1 MSNNETISIT
11 YDVVNGDNEIVR
23 TSRISGSFDSDM
35 EYIDMVDELMDRAY
49 EVQMGRGGWNSSYS
63 IVEA

>member
-1 MSNNETISIT
+1 MSNNETLSIT
-11 YDVVNGDNEIVR
+11 YDVINGDNEIVR

-35 EYIDMVDELMDRAY
+35 EMIDMVDELMDRAY
-49 EVQMGRGGWNSSYS
+49 EVQEGRGGWNSSYS

>member
-35 EYIDMVDELMDRAY
+35 EMTEMVDELMERAY